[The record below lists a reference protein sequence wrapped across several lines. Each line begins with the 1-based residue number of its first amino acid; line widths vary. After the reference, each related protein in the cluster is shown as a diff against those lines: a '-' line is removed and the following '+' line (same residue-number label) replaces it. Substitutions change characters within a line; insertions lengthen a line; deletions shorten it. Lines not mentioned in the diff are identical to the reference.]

1 MSDSGS
7 VDGILE
13 FLRRNKFT
21 RAEAALRT
29 ELTNRSDLNGFLQN
43 LTLRENDPGKLLEED
58 NVHQK
63 QGIGN
68 KGRSSRTGDDVS
80 NELIVKEIECGTGRN
95 GSESKWKNVAS
106 VGERNK
112 ASETVGTGDKKFTFS
127 KNAEDTVLD
136 LYSLKFNPSNGSV
149 DPYEKDAGV
158 NANSFPDFHVL
169 GQSRF
174 HSAEVTDTGRANAKA
189 GEEIKFSG
197 EMRASWL
204 GSTSKAI
211 VETKHKRDHII
222 EPKELNQQHKI
233 TGANSKDDYVD
244 NPWSR
249 TDEPANTSVELWKDC
264 SVKTVFPFS
273 EADVSTSYDSA
284 IAIPDKREGKK
295 KAEIND
301 IRAAIKEQVDEV
313 GRSLYFGRSQE
324 SSDSK
329 VFSSLGFP
337 LASDNQKEELPR
349 LPPVKIK
356 SEDKP
361 LSVSWEEKFERD
373 ASGSK
378 IINADNTYLIGSF
391 LDVPIGQEINSA
403 GGKRP
408 GGGSWLSV
416 SQGIAEDTSDLVS
429 GFATIGDGL
438 SESVDYPNEYWDSDE
453 YDDDDDVGYMRQPI
467 EDETWFLAHEIDYP
481 SDNEKGTGHGSVP
494 DPQES
499 GPNKDEED
507 DQSFA
512 EEDSYL
518 SGERYFESKNIDPVA
533 PSDDQIG
540 LSASTMY
547 GRTNEND
554 LIAQYDGQLMD
565 EEELKL
571 MRAEPVWQGFVT
583 QTNELVMLG
592 DGKIVDECGRP
603 RLDDICMD
611 DDQHGSVRSIGVGIN
626 SDAADFGSE
635 VRESLVGGSSEGDLD
650 YFHDRDV
657 GLGKSRLPQHDS
669 DRIYLDRSKRDKKQI
684 TKHDCDKHVMGNSR
698 STQAENHID
707 GGFSFPPPRDG
718 QLVQTSSSKSL
729 WSNKGNA
736 IIADETDNCLNTLME
751 KDDMLASWRQKSSGS
766 SRGKSSRD
774 EDNNNGMGSQNSSPS
789 SLSNYGY
796 ADRCHVNK
804 NEDEKSASARL
815 EDPGASIEDEEAAAV
830 QEQVKQIKAQEEE
843 FETFNL
849 KIVHRKNRHVLF
861 LIPHDKVDV
870 RIVLYLPLLTK
881 LLFVTR
887 TGFEEDKNFHVVLN
901 SVIAGRYHVT
911 EYLGSAAF
919 SKAIQAHDLHTGM
932 DVCVKIIKNNKD
944 FFDQSLDEIKL
955 LKFVNKH
962 DPGDKYHILRL
973 YDYFYYREHLLIVC
987 ELLKANL
994 YEFHKFN
1001 RESGGE
1007 VYFTMPRLQSITIQ
1021 CLEALQF
1028 LHGLGLIH
1036 CDLKPENILVKS
1048 YSRCEVKVIDLGS
1061 SCFETDHLCSY
1072 VQSRSYRAP
1081 EVILGLPYDKKIDI
1095 WSLGCI
1101 LSELCTGNLCRVK
1114 TYQTEKKIGWVRLHD
1129 GGGGTRSRLRM
1140 DTVGVGRGCMI
1151 EEAAALG
1158 GRGWVAAECMGVGE
1172 GRKEGREGIGGRRKK
1187 KNWSWVA
1194 MVEVL
1199 FQNDSPATLLARVI
1213 GIIGSI
1219 NQDMLA
1225 KGRDTYKYFTK
1236 NHMLYERNQDSN
1248 RLEYL
1253 IPKKSSLRH
1262 RLLMGDQG
1270 FIDFVAHLLEINP
1283 KKRPSAAEALK
1294 HPWLS
1299 YPYEPI
1305 SS

>member
-1 MSDSGS
+1 MADSSS
-7 VDGILE
+7 VDLILD

-21 RAEAALRT
+21 RAEAALCS
-29 ELTNRSDLNGFLQN
+29 ELSNHPDLNGFLKK
-43 LTLRENDPGKLLEED
+43 LTLEEKDSIKLLGQENGDKLAVE
-58 NVHQK
+58 N
-63 QGIGN
+63 QGT
-68 KGRSSRTGDDVS
+68 SSRNSVEVS
-80 NELIVKEIECGTGRN
+80 KELIIKEIECGTARN
-95 GSESKWKNVAS
+95 GSKTKWKNAGS
-106 VGERNK
+106 VGERN
-112 ASETVGTGDKKFTFS
+112 SNEPVGTTDKNIAFS
-127 KNAEDTVLD
+127 KGLEDPVLD
-136 LYSLKFNPSNGSV
+136 LYSWKFNPSNGPV
-149 DPYEKDAGV
+149 DLYQNDGGI
-158 NANSFPDFHVL
+158 NSNNFLEFQVS

-174 HSAEVTDTGRANAKA
+174 HSAQFSDIGKANVKS
-189 GEEIKFSG
+189 GEDINFSG
-197 EMRASWL
+197 EKRTSWL
-204 GSTSKAI
+204 GSTSKAN
-211 VETKHKRDHII
+211 VEPNDERNQIS
-222 EPKELNQQHKI
+222 ELKELGQQHK
-233 TGANSKDDYVD
+233 TSVSLSRDDFVD

-249 TDEPANTSVELWKDC
+249 GDEPAHSSSDLWKDC

-273 EADVSTSYDSA
+273 KGDASSSYDSA
-284 IAIPDKREGKK
+284 VGTGDKKEGKK
-295 KAEIND
+295 KAEISDN
-301 IRAAIKEQVDEV
+301 RAAIKEQVDEV
-313 GRSLYFGRSQE
+313 GRALYFGKAQGCYE
-324 SSDSK
+324 QK
-329 VFSSLGFP
+329 NINSLGFP
-337 LASDNQKEELPR
+337 LASENQKEELPR
-349 LPPVKIK
+349 LPPVKLK
-356 SEDKP
+356 SEDK
-361 LSVSWEEKFERD
+361 LLHINWEEKFERD
-373 ASGSK
+373 GPGSRLTS
-378 IINADNTYLIGSF
+378 ADNTFLMGSF
-391 LDVPIGQEINSA
+391 LDVPVGQEINSS

-438 SESVDYPNEYWDSDE
+438 SESIDYPNEYWDSDE

-467 EDETWFLAHEIDYP
+467 EDEAWFLAHEIDYP

-494 DPQES
+494 DPQERR
-499 GPNKDEED
+499 PAKDEDD

-512 EEDSYL
+512 EEDSYF
-518 SGERYFESKNIDPVA
+518 SGERYFQSKNVDPVTA
-533 PSDDQIG
+533 LDDPIG
-540 LSASTMY
+540 LSVTEMY
-547 GRTNEND
+547 GRTEEND
-554 LIAQYDGQLMD
+554 LISQYDGQLMD
-565 EEELKL
+565 EEELNL

-583 QTNELVMLG
+583 QTNELIMLG
-592 DGKIVDECGRP
+592 DGKVLNECGRLQ
-603 RLDDICMD
+603 LDDVCMD

-626 SDAADFGSE
+626 SDNADIGSE
-635 VRESLVGGSSEGDLD
+635 VRESLVGGSSEGDIE
-650 YFHDRDV
+650 YFHDHDV
-657 GLGKSRLPQHDS
+657 GIGGSRHSQHDS
-669 DRIYLDRSKRDKKQI
+669 VKKFLDRSKRDKKR
-684 TKHDCDKHVMGNSR
+684 TKHDADKYVVGNDNGA
-698 STQAENHID
+698 STQAKNHTD

-718 QLVQTSSSKSL
+718 QLVQRGSGKSL
-729 WSNKGNA
+729 WSNKCNA
-736 IIADETDNCLNTLME
+736 VISDEIDDCLNTLVGT
-751 KDDMLASWRQKSSGS
+751 DDMLASWRRKSNDS
-766 SRGKSSRD
+766 SPVKSSRD
-774 EDNNNGMGSQNSSPS
+774 DNNANVVGSANSSPS
-789 SLSNYGY
+789 TLSNYGY
-796 ADRCHVNK
+796 AEREHAK
-804 NEDEKSASARL
+804 KEADEKNAGARE
-815 EDPGASIEDEEAAAV
+815 EDPGALLEDEEAAAM
-830 QEQVKQIKAQEEE
+830 QEQVNQIKAQEEE

-849 KIVHRKNRHVLF
+849 KIVHRKN
-861 LIPHDKVDV
+861 
-870 RIVLYLPLLTK
+870 
-881 LLFVTR
+881 R

-932 DVCVKIIKNNKD
+932 DVCLKIIKNNKD

-962 DPGDKYHILRL
+962 DPSDKYHILRL

-1101 LSELCTGNLCRVK
+1101 LAELCTG
-1114 TYQTEKKIGWVRLHD
+1114 
-1129 GGGGTRSRLRM
+1129 S
-1140 DTVGVGRGCMI
+1140 
-1151 EEAAALG
+1151 
-1158 GRGWVAAECMGVGE
+1158 
-1172 GRKEGREGIGGRRKK
+1172 
-1187 KNWSWVA
+1187 
-1194 MVEVL
+1194 VL

-1219 NQDMLA
+1219 DQDMLA

-1236 NHMLYERNQDSN
+1236 NHMLYERNQDTN

-1253 IPKKSSLRH
+1253 IPKKTSLRH
-1262 RLLMGDQG
+1262 RLPMGDQG

-1283 KKRPSAAEALK
+1283 KKRPSASEALK
-1294 HPWLS
+1294 HQWLS

>member
-7 VDGILE
+7 VDVILE

-43 LTLRENDPGKLLEED
+43 LTLQDKEPGKLLEED
-58 NVHQK
+58 IVHQK
-63 QGIGN
+63 QGITN

-112 ASETVGTGDKKFTFS
+112 ASETVGTSDKKFTFS

-136 LYSLKFNPSNGSV
+136 LPLWKFNPSNGSV
-149 DPYEKDAGV
+149 DPYENDAGV
-158 NANSFPDFHVL
+158 NANSCPDFQVL

-222 EPKELNQQHKI
+222 EPKELNQQHKS

-249 TDEPANTSVELWKDC
+249 TDEPAKTSVELWKDC

-301 IRAAIKEQVDEV
+301 IRSAIKEQVDEV

-361 LSVSWEEKFERD
+361 LSISWEEKFERD
-373 ASGSK
+373 ATGSK

-533 PSDDQIG
+533 PSDDPIG

-603 RLDDICMD
+603 RIDDICMD

-684 TKHDCDKHVMGNSR
+684 TKHDCDKHVMGNR

-707 GGFSFPPPRDG
+707 GAFSFPPPRDG

-751 KDDMLASWRQKSSGS
+751 KDDMLASWRQKSSDS

-861 LIPHDKVDV
+861 LIPLDKVF
-870 RIVLYLPLLTK
+870 L
-881 LLFVTR
+881 R

-1101 LSELCTGNLCRVK
+1101 LSELCTGN
-1114 TYQTEKKIGWVRLHD
+1114 
-1129 GGGGTRSRLRM
+1129 M
-1140 DTVGVGRGCMI
+1140 DEVGVGRGCMI

-1158 GRGWVAAECMGVGE
+1158 SPGWVAAEEGGKRGDGGEEEEEEELVMDWLGVAARRRWLWRIAAADGHGCMMDEAV
-1172 GRKEGREGIGGRRKK
+1172 RQRH
-1187 KNWSWVA
+1187 WAVTA
-1194 MVEVL
+1194 VL

-1262 RLLMGDQG
+1262 RLPMGDQG

>member
-1 MSDSGS
+1 MAESSS
-7 VDGILE
+7 VDVILE

-21 RAEAALRT
+21 RAEAAFRS
-29 ELTNRSDLNGFLQN
+29 ELNNRPDLNGFLEK
-43 LTLRENDPGKLLEED
+43 LTIKEELGKLLEEE
-58 NVHQK
+58 NRGK
-63 QGIGN
+63 ATTENQGTSN
-68 KGRSSRTGDDVS
+68 QNTGEVS
-80 NELIVKEIECGTGRN
+80 KELIVMEIEHGSGRN
-95 GSESKWKNVAS
+95 GSESKWKNSAS

-112 ASETVGTGDKKFTFS
+112 LNEPIGTSGKNFTFS
-127 KNAEDTVLD
+127 KGLEDTVLD
-136 LYSLKFNPSNGSV
+136 LYSWNFNPGNGPV
-149 DPYEKDAGV
+149 DRYRNDHSINTNNLSEFQVTGQSKFHLAEVSDAGK
-158 NANSFPDFHVL
+158 ANVKS
-169 GQSRF
+169 
-174 HSAEVTDTGRANAKA
+174 
-189 GEEIKFSG
+189 GEEKSYAG
-197 EMRASWL
+197 EMRTSWL
-204 GSTSKAI
+204 GSTSKASA
-211 VETKHKRDHII
+211 ESKNERNQAS
-222 EPKELNQQHKI
+222 ELKELDQLHKAS
-233 TGANSKDDYVD
+233 GAPSRDNFVD

-249 TDEPANTSVELWKDC
+249 SNEPTNSASELWKDC

-273 EADVSTSYDSA
+273 KPDASTSFECAA
-284 IAIPDKREGKK
+284 IGDQKEGKRR
-295 KAEIND
+295 AEISD

-313 GRSLYFGRSQE
+313 GRALFFGKTQE
-324 SSDSK
+324 SSEQK
-329 VFSSLGFP
+329 NVSSLSFP
-337 LASDNQKEELPR
+337 HAYEIQKEELPR
-349 LPPVKIK
+349 LPPVKLK
-356 SEDKP
+356 SEDKE
-361 LSVSWEEKFERD
+361 LSVNWEEKFDRD
-373 ASGSK
+373 GPGSK
-378 IINADNTYLIGSF
+378 LTPADNTFLIGSY
-391 LDVPIGQEINSA
+391 LDVPVGQEISSA
-403 GGKRP
+403 GGKRA

-494 DPQES
+494 DPQER
-499 GPNKDEED
+499 GPAKDEDD

-512 EEDSYL
+512 EEDSYF
-518 SGERYFESKNIDPVA
+518 SGERYFESKNVNPVTALDDP
-533 PSDDQIG
+533 IG
-540 LSASTMY
+540 LSMTEMY
-547 GRTNEND
+547 GRTDEND

-565 EEELKL
+565 EEELNL

-583 QTNELVMLG
+583 QTNEFIMLG
-592 DGKIVDECGRP
+592 AGKVQNECGRP

-626 SDAADFGSE
+626 SDAADMGSE
-635 VRESLVGGSSEGDLD
+635 VRESLVGGSSEGDLE
-650 YFHDRDV
+650 YFQDHDIGISGSRHSVHLSDRKYVERSNRD
-657 GLGKSRLPQHDS
+657 KKRTNKHDS
-669 DRIYLDRSKRDKKQI
+669 DKY
-684 TKHDCDKHVMGNSR
+684 VMGNDKGAGK
-698 STQAENHID
+698 QEKNHTD

-718 QLVQTSSSKSL
+718 QLVQTGSSKSL
-729 WSNKGNA
+729 WSNKCNA
-736 IIADETDNCLNTLME
+736 VIGDELDGCLNTE
-751 KDDMLASWRQKSSGS
+751 IGADDMLAQWRRKSSDS
-766 SRGKSSRD
+766 SPVKSSRD
-774 EDNNNGMGSQNSSPS
+774 ENNANAVVSENSSPS
-789 SLSNYGY
+789 TISDYRY
-796 ADRCHVNK
+796 AEKDHDK
-804 NEDEKSASARL
+804 KEEDERAACTRE
-815 EDPGASIEDEEAAAV
+815 EDFGASLEDEEAVAV
-830 QEQVKQIKAQEEE
+830 QEQVKQIKVQEEE

-849 KIVHRKNRHVLF
+849 KIVHRKN
-861 LIPHDKVDV
+861 
-870 RIVLYLPLLTK
+870 
-881 LLFVTR
+881 R

-955 LKFVNKH
+955 LKLVNKH

-1101 LSELCTGNLCRVK
+1101 LAELCTGN
-1114 TYQTEKKIGWVRLHD
+1114 
-1129 GGGGTRSRLRM
+1129 
-1140 DTVGVGRGCMI
+1140 
-1151 EEAAALG
+1151 
-1158 GRGWVAAECMGVGE
+1158 
-1172 GRKEGREGIGGRRKK
+1172 
-1187 KNWSWVA
+1187 
-1194 MVEVL
+1194 VL

-1213 GIIGSI
+1213 GIISPI
-1219 NQDMLA
+1219 DQDMLA

-1236 NHMLYERNQDSN
+1236 NHMLYERNQDTN

-1253 IPKKSSLRH
+1253 IPKKTSLRH
-1262 RLLMGDQG
+1262 RLPMGDQG

-1283 KKRPSAAEALK
+1283 KKRPSASEALK
-1294 HPWLS
+1294 HPWLA